1 MCAYVSTCVRVYV
14 CMNSLC
20 LHRKTKQIGGD
31 KKREKVR
38 DRDSEM
44 RKNER
49 KRECETAKR
58 KTERQRKRDR
68 KTGKRQEVG
77 SSELQRLL
85 Q

>member
-1 MCAYVSTCVRVYV
+1 
-14 CMNSLC
+14 
-20 LHRKTKQIGGD
+20 
-31 KKREKVR
+31 
-38 DRDSEM
+38 M

-77 SSELQRLL
+77 SSELGRDGSR
-85 Q
+85 